1 MTHLL
6 QTLNNY
12 SLKPMAEFIVDIL
25 SRIGK
30 MWVSALEAEGLK
42 RAQAELLKYRSY
54 RETYDQ
60 LMKLSDRELKDLG
73 ISRGMIHSIALE
85 AYTDNLFKK

>member
-1 MTHLL
+1 MTHLV

-12 SLKPMAEFIVDIL
+12 SLKPIGEFIVDML
-25 SRIGK
+25 AKIGK
-30 MWVSALEAEGLK
+30 AWTSALEAEGL
-42 RAQAELLKYRSY
+42 RRVQAELRKYKSY

-60 LMKLSDRELKDLG
+60 LMKLSDKELKDLG

-85 AYTDNLFKK
+85 SYTDNLLNK